1 MLTGRLVTLRPIRA
15 EDLGF
20 LADLANTL
28 EVRRN
33 VVGWDWPVS
42 PDAQHDWFAASL
54 RDSHTHRLTVTD
66 VTTGAPIGLTGLWD
80 VDWHNQSAS
89 TAVKLMPGTAP
100 KGAGS
105 DSIMLIMAWSFYEV
119 GLRRLYST
127 ILDSNAASLGAYV
140 RNRSLRLNM
149 GILLRTLGRVVSR
162 SGLIVDPGSA
172 MLNLDD
178 ERRGQGGAC

>member
-1 MLTGRLVTLRPIRA
+1 
-15 EDLGF
+15 
-20 LADLANTL
+20 
-28 EVRRN
+28 
-33 VVGWDWPVS
+33 
-42 PDAQHDWFAASL
+42 
-54 RDSHTHRLTVTD
+54 
-66 VTTGAPIGLTGLWD
+66 
-80 VDWHNQSAS
+80 
-89 TAVKLMPGTAP
+89 
-100 KGAGS
+100 
-105 DSIMLIMAWSFYEV
+105 MAWSFYEV
-119 GLRRLYST
+119 GLRRLYGT